1 MVLGGASLAL
11 SGIFIIATAHDEYR
25 EREFPPG
32 STVIDPW
39 RMIDD
44 QPGVSVRRLGD
55 NRPALISILLPSRGR
70 PLGVDRVVNSVRKTA
85 THLRFIEFVIRLD
98 SDDAS
103 KDEYLQYEGVRLRYL
118 QRPRELLSLCW
129 NECAEE
135 AYGEILM
142 HAGDDI
148 EFLTPGWD
156 QMVRDEF
163 AGSTDKILFVHGDD
177 LGPHGREFGT
187 HGFVHQRWVD
197 TVGYFLPPLF
207 SSDWNDVWLNDVANT
222 IGRRRLL
229 PFVTEHHH
237 YTFGKAARD
246 QTHADREERGIADG
260 VVELYK
266 RTKRERAIDVHK
278 LQAVLV

>member
-1 MVLGGASLAL
+1 MPDP
-11 SGIFIIATAHDEYR
+11 GIFIIATAHDSYR
-25 EREFPPG
+25 GREFPPG

-55 NRPALISILLPSRGR
+55 HRPALISILLPSRGR

-98 SDDAS
+98 SDDDS

-118 QRPRELLSLCW
+118 QRQRELLSLCW
-129 NECAEE
+129 NECADE

-163 AGSTDKILFVHGDD
+163 AGSADKILFVHGDD
-177 LGPHGREFGT
+177 LGPHGKEFGT

-266 RTKRERAIDVHK
+266 RTKRERATDVHK
-278 LQAVLV
+278 LQAAMR